1 MITLGSIREYISSL
15 NITEDE
21 HVYMGTLD
29 AKQEMRQQELL
40 RRQHSRLCPY
50 FLEYPHWTPLEPH

>member
-29 AKQEMRQQELL
+29 AKQEKAMARNTSQ
-40 RRQHSRLCPY
+40 
-50 FLEYPHWTPLEPH
+50 F